1 LGGLCTVWRKKE
13 LGFVAVGG
21 WECCDV
27 LPFLLGFR
35 RRGEFMGDLDY
46 YYYVQFLC
54 KGKKKKKKKK
64 EEKNRILHCF

>member
-1 LGGLCTVWRKKE
+1 MGGLFWGVYVQYGRKE

-27 LPFLLGFR
+27 LPFLLEFR

-46 YYYVQFLC
+46 YYYYVQFLC
-54 KGKKKKKKKK
+54 KGKK
-64 EEKNRILHCF
+64 EKNRILHCF